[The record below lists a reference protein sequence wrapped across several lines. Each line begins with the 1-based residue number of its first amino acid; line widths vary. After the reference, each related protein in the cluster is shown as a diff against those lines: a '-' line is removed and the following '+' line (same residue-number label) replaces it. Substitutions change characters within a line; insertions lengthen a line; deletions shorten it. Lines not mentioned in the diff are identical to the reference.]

1 MESSDEEHII
11 YCDQTNLHILNEKI
25 ISKFGQTTSSELIWK
40 SENTREV
47 EKETAEKLFKLLNSL
62 EENEDVQNVSSNFE
76 VSEEILASLT

>member
-1 MESSDEEHII
+1 L
-11 YCDQTNLHILNEKI
+11 QILNEKI

>member
-1 MESSDEEHII
+1 MCI
-11 YCDQTNLHILNEKI
+11 
-25 ISKFGQTTSSELIWK
+25 
-40 SENTREV
+40 EV